1 MSEATR
7 GHVLL
12 AGVTTRALAVSAA
25 KRGYRVTAVDAF
37 GDLDLRAVA
46 ELVRLPGAGGPFR
59 PGLAAGAVAGVSA
72 SVVVYTSN
80 FENDPS
86 AVARLSQGRRLLGNP
101 PAVLLRVRNP
111 IELTR
116 LLRSGNFAAPETR
129 ASPARRSAGHAAWLL
144 KPRRSGGGH
153 GIRQWHLGHPVPRSW
168 YLQERIVGVPGSIV
182 FAADRRGAVTLGLSR
197 QLVGDARLGVAG
209 FRYCGSLLAT
219 RAAPLFPRQE
229 ELLERAAAIAA
240 LVTRE
245 FGLVGLNGIDFIAR
259 DGVPYPLE
267 VNPRYS
273 ASMELVERAGDISL
287 FEAHACA
294 CAGLLP
300 LAPTLGNRV
309 HGKAIVFARQDV
321 RLGNTEGWLDQASLA
336 DVPQSGEKIRRGHP
350 ICTVF
355 AEAQS
360 GKACHRLL
368 LQRAAGIYRVVESRK
383 WRAA

>member
-46 ELVRLPGAGGPFR
+46 ELVPLPRAGRPFR
-59 PGLAAGAVAGVSA
+59 PGRVAEAAAGVSA
-72 SVVVYTSN
+72 SVVAYTSN

-101 PAVLLRVRNP
+101 SPVLLRVRNP

-116 LLRSGNFAAPETR
+116 LLRGGNFAAPETR
-129 ASPARRSAGHAAWLL
+129 ASPAHRSAGPAAWLL

-153 GIRQWHLGHPVPRSW
+153 GIRPWGPGLPVPRSG
-168 YLQERIVGVPGSIV
+168 YLQERMVGVPGSIV
-182 FAADRRGAVTLGLSR
+182 FAADGRGAVTLGLSR

-219 RAAPLFPRQE
+219 HAAPLFPRQE
-229 ELLERAAAIAA
+229 ELLERAAAVAA

-259 DGVPYPLE
+259 DGVPYPIE

-287 FEAHACA
+287 FEAHARA
-294 CAGLLP
+294 CEGLLP
-300 LAPTLGNRV
+300 PSPTLGNQV
-309 HGKAIVFARQDV
+309 HGKAIVFARQDL
-321 RLGNTEGWLDQASLA
+321 RLGNTAGWLDRAFLA
-336 DVPQSGEKIRRGHP
+336 DVPHSGERIRRGHP

-355 AEAQS
+355 ADAPS
-360 GKACHRLL
+360 GKACHHLL
-368 LQRAAGIYRVVESRK
+368 LQRAAGIYRIVESGK